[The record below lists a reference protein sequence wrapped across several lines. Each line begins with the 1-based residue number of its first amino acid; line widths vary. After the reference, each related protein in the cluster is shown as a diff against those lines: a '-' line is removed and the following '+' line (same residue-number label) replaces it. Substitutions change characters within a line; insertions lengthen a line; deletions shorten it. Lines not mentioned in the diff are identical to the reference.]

1 MKKWVLFLLLLISYV
16 LIVVP
21 FSHSQQERLVIE
33 KVGYLPTAKVLRL
46 CSGDQTTFLGAWLIG
61 KAVSYYGGLYQQ
73 DDKNV
78 NITPDYTGIYQALKT
93 GLQLDPYNM
102 DGYYF
107 AQATLVW
114 DMKRVADANELLEQ
128 GLRSRNWDFYLPYF
142 LGFNNA
148 YFLKDYEQAAKY
160 YKRVAEL
167 TGDDLSMRLTGRYLY
182 ESGRTDLAV
191 GYLKVMVKGARNKA
205 IKKTLQ
211 TRLDAFN
218 AVRSIERAYNAY
230 VAVFPD
236 AVPDIETL
244 IVQGF
249 LAAYPVD
256 PYGGQFYIDDNGKV
270 LTTSKFAFAH
280 KKNNQ

>member
-1 MKKWVLFLLLLISYV
+1 MKKFLPVILLLVSYV
-16 LIVVP
+16 LVVIP
-21 FSHSQQERLVIE
+21 FSRYQQGRLFVE
-33 KVGYLPTAKVLRL
+33 KVGYLPTAKVLRI
-46 CSGDQTTFLGAWLIG
+46 CSGDQTIFLGNWLIG

-73 DDKNV
+73 ADTQID
-78 NITPDYTGIYQALKT
+78 ISPDYDGMYRALKT

-114 DMKRVADANELLEQ
+114 DMKRVVDANKMLEN
-128 GLRSRNWDFYLPYF
+128 GLKYRDWDFYLPYF

-167 TGDDLSMRLTGRYLY
+167 TGGDLSMRLTGRYLY
-182 ESGRTDLAV
+182 EAGRTDLAV
-191 GYLKVMVKGARNKA
+191 GYLSAMVKGARNEA

-218 AVRSIERAYNAY
+218 VVRTIERAYNAF
-230 VAVFPD
+230 VEEVPET
-236 AVPDIETL
+236 VPDIDML
-244 IVQGF
+244 LDKGF
-249 LAAYPVD
+249 LATSPVD
-256 PYGGQFYIDDNGKV
+256 PYGGKFYIDDTGKV

-280 KKNNQ
+280 KNNN